1 MLTIWL
7 NAGVGMELKAAFSTV
22 EVVDMGV
29 CGSRL

>member
-1 MLTIWL
+1 MPTIWL
-7 NAGVGMELKAAFSTV
+7 NASVGMEVKAAFSTV